1 MPKVESPRRGRYAQ
15 SAIRNAVG
23 ESASFTAAI
32 ARLPFEGPV
41 AHDTLLAWESNG
53 SNDGYPQGH
62 WNPVT
67 DPGPTIRERLSQMST
82 VTWGQMKVNFIRML
96 EQATAVLPRR
106 RTPSRLLAPRSP
118 DPVQAA
124 FEGAVEAVLLRNG
137 VKLHNQMTWGEV
149 IVNVIKWSP
158 LAYNA
163 ALALSPIHPWVLM
176 TAIGICYTYG
186 WDWRFVKCILF
197 EKDDH
202 KTCSYRHRIKAVNS
216 SDLDRQE
223 FDYDP
228 QWQEILRRA
237 QNSTFAAN
245 TDPLLILVANM
256 VNETANLVAPEFLQP
271 LLHSFANV
279 TNPVHGIPHEGEG
292 IDRPYQ
298 VLMDGPSLSGLFS
311 TSTEQVP
318 SLDHVGTFYQQ
329 LGAFQAVLNAGYLA
343 MDSLTALSAEALGS
357 ATSNSIHTLNS

>member
-1 MPKVESPRRGRYAQ
+1 
-15 SAIRNAVG
+15 
-23 ESASFTAAI
+23 
-32 ARLPFEGPV
+32 
-41 AHDTLLAWESNG
+41 
-53 SNDGYPQGH
+53 
-62 WNPVT
+62 
-67 DPGPTIRERLSQMST
+67 
-82 VTWGQMKVNFIRML
+82 
-96 EQATAVLPRR
+96 
-106 RTPSRLLAPRSP
+106 
-118 DPVQAA
+118 
-124 FEGAVEAVLLRNG
+124 
-137 VKLHNQMTWGEV
+137 MTWGEV

-357 ATSNSIHTLNS
+357 ATSNSTHTLNS

>member
-1 MPKVESPRRGRYAQ
+1 
-15 SAIRNAVG
+15 
-23 ESASFTAAI
+23 
-32 ARLPFEGPV
+32 
-41 AHDTLLAWESNG
+41 
-53 SNDGYPQGH
+53 
-62 WNPVT
+62 
-67 DPGPTIRERLSQMST
+67 
-82 VTWGQMKVNFIRML
+82 
-96 EQATAVLPRR
+96 
-106 RTPSRLLAPRSP
+106 
-118 DPVQAA
+118 
-124 FEGAVEAVLLRNG
+124 
-137 VKLHNQMTWGEV
+137 
-149 IVNVIKWSP
+149 
-158 LAYNA
+158 
-163 ALALSPIHPWVLM
+163 
-176 TAIGICYTYG
+176 
-186 WDWRFVKCILF
+186 VKCIFF
-197 EKDDH
+197 EKGDH
-202 KTCSYRHRIKAVNS
+202 KTCSYRHRVKAANS

-357 ATSNSIHTLNS
+357 ATSNSTHTLNS